1 MNVKEKH
8 SETFHRYELNV
19 GLAHHE
25 RLIEFLRMAV
35 QRYIGTVATHEKEV
49 ADGRRSDSDLIVHTN
64 HLNVA
69 IRDLSSQVFNNLRRS
84 NPLITRD
91 EYETRV
97 DETLT
102 LLLKI

>member
-8 SETFHRYELNV
+8 SETFHRYELDV

-25 RLIEFLRMAV
+25 RLIQFLSMSIG
-35 QRYIGTVATHEKEV
+35 RYIGAVATHEKEV
-49 ADGRRSDSDLIVHTN
+49 ADGRRSDSDLIDHTN

-84 NPLITRD
+84 NPLMTRD